1 MEEEY
6 LFQEKQYLGRD
17 KTWISVRLILALFC
31 FSAYYLNLDHL
42 ASRQLFFIVGAA
54 IIVVSII
61 MMYMIN
67 YKTQVTS
74 DFLVLSGLWSTS
86 LVKIDLN
93 SIIKVEK
100 KAYSNYFFNNPV
112 YNLHKNGKIRFF
124 SDGKDAVWLTDKDGL
139 IYIIGTQRA
148 DELLK
153 AVKLAKITS

>member
-1 MEEEY
+1 MAEEY

-42 ASRQLFFIVGAA
+42 ASSQLFFIVGAS

-67 YKTQVTS
+67 YKTEVTPN
-74 DFLVLSGLWSTS
+74 FLTLSGLWSTS

-93 SIIKVEK
+93 SIVKVEK
-100 KAYSNYFFNNPV
+100 KPYSTYFFNNPV
-112 YNLHKNGKIRFF
+112 YNLHKNGKIRFY
-124 SDGKDAVWLTDKDGL
+124 SDGRDAVWLTDRDGL

-148 DELLK
+148 DELVK
-153 AVKLAKITS
+153 AVKQAQMKS

>member
-1 MEEEY
+1 MAEEY

-42 ASRQLFFIVGAA
+42 ASSQLFFIVGAS

-67 YKTQVTS
+67 YKTEVTPN
-74 DFLVLSGLWSTS
+74 FLTLSGLWSTS

-93 SIIKVEK
+93 SIVKVEK
-100 KAYSNYFFNNPV
+100 KPYSTYFFNNPV
-112 YNLHKNGKIRFF
+112 YNLHKNGKIRFY
-124 SDGKDAVWLTDKDGL
+124 SDGRDAVWLTDRDGL

-148 DELLK
+148 DELVK
-153 AVKLAKITS
+153 AVKQAQVKS